1 MDKKHLLFVDDEPM
15 VLKGLQRSLRAMRR
29 EWAMTFVISG
39 VEALAVM
46 RAQSVDVV
54 VSDMRMPE
62 MDGAQLLEYVKQ
74 DHPQVVRIILSG
86 QLDREMTLKSV
97 RLAHQHLSKPCD
109 AGILKDALAKTFALN
124 EILSH
129 AGLKKIVAGIDALP
143 SMPTICMEVM
153 EEVQSPEASIQKVAD
168 IIARDL
174 GMAAKI
180 LQMVNSAFFGLC
192 RRVGD
197 IRDAVKL
204 LGLDAIKA
212 LVLSV
217 NVFAAFE
224 KEKLGLLDFEGLWQH
239 SLATGG
245 FAKHITRAAGRP
257 RDEIDAA
264 FLAGMLHDIG
274 KLILAVNFGSDYQKV
289 IQAPPS
295 EACAEWERE
304 QAAFGASHAEIGAYL
319 MGLWGLETVLL
330 AAIAFHHNPGR
341 SQIGEFGPLA
351 AVHLADLFD
360 RQTPVSEDGDADY
373 LQTIGVHDRVAE
385 WRRGC
390 ADLEGESQ

>member
-1 MDKKHLLFVDDEPM
+1 
-15 VLKGLQRSLRAMRR
+15 
-29 EWAMTFVISG
+29 
-39 VEALAVM
+39 
-46 RAQSVDVV
+46 
-54 VSDMRMPE
+54 
-62 MDGAQLLEYVKQ
+62 MDGAQLLAFVKQ
-74 DHPQVVRIILSG
+74 DYPEVVRIILSG
-86 QLDREMTLKSV
+86 QLDREMILKSV

-109 AGILKDALAKTFALN
+109 AGILKDALAKTFALS

-143 SMPTICMEVM
+143 SMPTICLEVM
-153 EEVQSPEASIQKVAD
+153 DEVQSPEASIQKVAD

-245 FAKHITRAAGRP
+245 FAKHIMRTAGRP

-274 KLILAVNFGSDYQKV
+274 KLILAVNFGAEYQNV
-289 IQAPPS
+289 LQTAPS
-295 EACAEWERE
+295 KAQAEWECE
-304 QAAFGASHAEIGAYL
+304 HAAFGASHAEIGAYL
-319 MGLWGLETVLL
+319 MGLWGLESVLL
-330 AAIAFHHNPGR
+330 AAIAFHHHPGR

-360 RQTPVSEDGDADY
+360 GQTIDGDDGDVEY
-373 LQTIGVHDRVAE
+373 LQLIGVHHRVAE
-385 WRRGC
+385 WRQGC
-390 ADLEGESQ
+390 ADLEGENE